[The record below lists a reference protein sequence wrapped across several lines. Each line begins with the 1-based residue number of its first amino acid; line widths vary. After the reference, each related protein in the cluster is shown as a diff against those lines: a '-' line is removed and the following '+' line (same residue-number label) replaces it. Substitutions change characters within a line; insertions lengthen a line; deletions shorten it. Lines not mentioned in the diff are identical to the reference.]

1 MKLGIRGSGRPH
13 MYPPDDFPTEN
24 TDEKV
29 PEPILDE
36 LGIHMFVD
44 VDHVNDKVN
53 GRLITGLFSVVG

>member
-44 VDHVNDKVN
+44 DDHGQNKVT
-53 GRLITGLFSVVG
+53 GR